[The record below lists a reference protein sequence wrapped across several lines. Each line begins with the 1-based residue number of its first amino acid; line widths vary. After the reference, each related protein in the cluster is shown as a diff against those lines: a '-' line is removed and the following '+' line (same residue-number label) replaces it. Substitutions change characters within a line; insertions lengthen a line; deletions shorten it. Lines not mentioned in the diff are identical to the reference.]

1 MAPTKITTDA
11 TVRMILPKNTTAAK
25 IIAKTMNN
33 IINMDPELRCI
44 ALIVPAGL
52 VALF

>member
-33 IINMDPELRCI
+33 IMRLSQ
-44 ALIVPAGL
+44 L
-52 VALF
+52 VLLKLYTLTFGSY